1 MTDKIR
7 KMVVFASQYKSVIS
21 NRMILSFVNQA
32 IECGIY
38 DVLIIDSLEED
49 SYNMDMSF
57 MSTNVKRVAYSN
69 YDDMIHAFKRFVKSN
84 AFALFFDDFIIAHDS
99 KSSLSQLLSAFEQYG
114 QTTIGVKDVGAE
126 GSCEHYIIKG
136 KTVDNHLSEVGVIN
150 QCASYEVAES
160 NDMIIGQYIL
170 LPEVFKSIKFRSMF
184 TVKDLIHH
192 ALNDSNQAI
201 AYNLE
206 GELKNMTDN
215 IIDRNISIG

>member
-1 MTDKIR
+1 MANKIR
-7 KMVVFASQYKSVIS
+7 KMVVFATQYKSVIS

-57 MSTNVKRVAYSN
+57 MFTNVKRVAFSN

-84 AFALFFDDFIIAHDS
+84 AFALFFDDFIISHDS
-99 KSSLSQLLSAFEQYG
+99 KCSLSQLLNVFEQYG

-136 KTVDNHLSEVGVIN
+136 KTIDNYLSEVGAIK

-184 TVKDLIHH
+184 TVKELIH
-192 ALNDSNQAI
+192 QAVNGSGQSI

-206 GELKNMTDN
+206 GDFKIMSENKTDV
-215 IIDRNISIG
+215 NISIS